1 MSDRI
6 LGVIFDLDGLI
17 LDTETPDYLSWNE
30 IYARYDLDLT
40 VEAWADVVGRRD
52 LDLYAPLRARGV
64 DVSAVRENRHRRLA
78 ALMEE
83 YLKPS
88 PGFHELVNRLA
99 QGGMRLALA
108 SNSDRI
114 QVDRVVDRLG
124 IRGFFDLIVTGDQ
137 VPQGKPAPDIYLL
150 AVSRLNVLPR
160 ECVAL
165 EDSQPGIESAKAAG
179 LYCIAVPTLFSRHQD
194 LSRADLIISSLEEI
208 TLDVLAWLP
217 FRSPERLPR

>member
-1 MSDRI
+1 M
-6 LGVIFDLDGLI
+6 
-17 LDTETPDYLSWNE
+17 
-30 IYARYDLDLT
+30 
-40 VEAWADVVGRRD
+40 
-52 LDLYAPLRARGV
+52 
-64 DVSAVRENRHRRLA
+64 
-78 ALMEE
+78 
-83 YLKPS
+83 KPS

-99 QGGMRLALA
+99 QAGMRLALA

-114 QVDRVVDRLG
+114 HVDRVVDQLG

-137 VPQGKPAPDIYLL
+137 VPQGKPGPDIYLL
-150 AVSRLNVLPR
+150 AVSQLNVLPR

-179 LYCIAVPTLFSRHQD
+179 LYCIAVPTLFTRHQD
-194 LSRADLIISSLEEI
+194 LSRADLIGSFLEEI